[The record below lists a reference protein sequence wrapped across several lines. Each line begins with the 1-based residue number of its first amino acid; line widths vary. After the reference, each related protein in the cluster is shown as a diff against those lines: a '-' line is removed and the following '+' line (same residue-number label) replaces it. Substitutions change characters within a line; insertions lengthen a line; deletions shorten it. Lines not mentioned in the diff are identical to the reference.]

1 MSIDLKLQKQNL
13 EIDIYLWVL
22 LQRARS
28 VATRVRNLELAQF
41 GLNIEQMSILHSL
54 LINGGSASVNEIA
67 KNVVRQKNSVTTL
80 IDRMSRAGLVKKERP
95 KGEKKFRISLTSKGL
110 DLLNIVPKKSIGMLF
125 ANFKKKDKEQ
135 FVKYLEAVTTTGLEL
150 LGENY
155 IPPFLSHGTTGQTGL
170 TEEKYESTAKL

>member
-1 MSIDLKLQKQNL
+1 MSIDSKLQKQNL

-80 IDRMSRAGLVKKERP
+80 IDRMSRAGLVKKERL

-125 ANFKKKDKEQ
+125 ANFMSKDKEQ
-135 FVKYLEAVTTTGLEL
+135 FVKYLEVVINTGLEL

-155 IPPFLSHGTTGQTGL
+155 IPPFLSHTATSQTGL
-170 TEEKYESTAKL
+170 TEEKHESTAKL